1 MAYSRVT
8 RTQNGKG
15 ALDYAYGHN
24 GKGHNENAMR
34 NQLVSGVNMIDGV
47 TYLEQMQHYWNRA
60 RVGHKTQIIRVV
72 QSFSLKEFDPTK
84 QSDIEKAHEI
94 GREFASEF
102 YPNRQAVV
110 FTQIDGKS
118 GLVHNHILINDVS
131 MEDSKGCNKLQ
142 YYFPQI
148 KKWTN
153 EIAGKYIELDFGKGK
168 TEDKTTQTERAK
180 REQGA
185 YVWKD
190 DLKSRVHDAMI
201 EAESQDD
208 FEQKLPQHG
217 VNFEKKFSKKYGEGY
232 TYELMDLSNVPEG
245 VKVPNRAL
253 KVRSRKLGDSYGIE
267 ALNYILQLKSEA
279 RQTYEPEEEIID
291 DIAHE
296 IEDVNEPPEEIIED
310 VVATEVVNHNPFDRL
325 SPEQLRKA
333 LDEFNLGGMGISV
346 SDEEKRLKTQNTA
359 SKDNEDT
366 DEQPDLQE
374 MSGTVT
380 DDVDSVQYQ
389 QHMQNIK
396 QIIQDEADS
405 DDMDG
410 KKAKL
415 NNRLANLQVEFG
427 DMLDNMQDDNELS
440 R

>member
-217 VNFEKKFSKKYGEGY
+217 VNFEKKFSKKYAEGY

-253 KVRSRKLGDSYGIE
+253 KARSRKLGDSYGIE
-267 ALNYILQLKSEA
+267 ALNYILDAKRKENLFSDKD
-279 RQTYEPEEEIID
+279 T
-291 DIAHE
+291 
-296 IEDVNEPPEEIIED
+296 
-310 VVATEVVNHNPFDRL
+310 
-325 SPEQLRKA
+325 LRKA
-333 LDEFNLGGMGISV
+333 LDEFNLGDVGISI
-346 SDEEKRLKTQNTA
+346 SDKEKCLKTQNTV
-359 SKDNEDT
+359 SE
-366 DEQPDLQE
+366 DEQPELQE
-374 MSGTVT
+374 MAET
-380 DDVDSVQYQ
+380 DDSVDNTQYQ
-389 QHMQNIK
+389 QFIQQTIK
-396 QIIQDEADS
+396 KMRDDS
-405 DDMDG
+405 DSE
-410 KKAKL
+410 KSKVNKSKISK
-415 NNRLANLQVEFG
+415 RLEYLQSKYG
-427 DMLDNMQDDNELS
+427 DMTNDMEDDDELS

>member
-253 KVRSRKLGDSYGIE
+253 KARSRKLGDSYGIE
-267 ALNYILQLKSEA
+267 ALNYILDAKRKENLFSDKD
-279 RQTYEPEEEIID
+279 T
-291 DIAHE
+291 
-296 IEDVNEPPEEIIED
+296 
-310 VVATEVVNHNPFDRL
+310 
-325 SPEQLRKA
+325 LRKA
-333 LDEFNLGGMGISV
+333 LDEFNLGDVGISI
-346 SDEEKRLKTQNTA
+346 SDKEKCLKTQNTV
-359 SKDNEDT
+359 SE
-366 DEQPDLQE
+366 DEQPELQE
-374 MSGTVT
+374 MAET
-380 DDVDSVQYQ
+380 DDSVDNTQYQ
-389 QHMQNIK
+389 QFIQQTIK
-396 QIIQDEADS
+396 KMRDDS
-405 DDMDG
+405 DSE
-410 KKAKL
+410 KSKVNKSKISK
-415 NNRLANLQVEFG
+415 RLEYLQSKYG
-427 DMLDNMQDDNELS
+427 DMTNDMEDDDELS